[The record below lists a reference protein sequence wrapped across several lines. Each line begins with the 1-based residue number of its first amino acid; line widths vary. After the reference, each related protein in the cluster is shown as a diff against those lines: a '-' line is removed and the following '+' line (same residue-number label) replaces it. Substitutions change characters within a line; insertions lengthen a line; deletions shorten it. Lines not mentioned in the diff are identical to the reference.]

1 MDNLQE
7 CEAKVYSLQA
17 DVIARGGRI
26 NDLEKQVEL
35 LEDKLARVV
44 VMLQSDIDTKVEDAL
59 RELL

>member
-1 MDNLQE
+1 MDIQE

-17 DVIARGGRI
+17 DVIARGGVI

-44 VMLQSDIDTKVEDAL
+44 VMLQSDVDTKVEDAL

>member
-1 MDNLQE
+1 MDIQE

-17 DVIARGGRI
+17 DVIARGGVI

>member
-1 MDNLQE
+1 MNIQE

-17 DVIARGGRI
+17 DVIARGGVI

-44 VMLQSDIDTKVEDAL
+44 VMLQSDVDTKVEDAL